1 MTWRTS
7 RRNFCGGTTII
18 ALYIAAR
25 WRIAV
30 WHMREGW
37 PGNGGSAPSFDPDRD
52 VLDAPAFWD
61 ETLAGSV
68 VTLGAAP
75 PHLADTGS
83 ALTELQPVATWSD
96 GASRHMVI
104 DANGHRHRILLWR
117 AVPTQPLAI
126 LLPPTCDIARI
137 AAAEVVRALLAGCPS
152 RGVVGPGPS
161 AFQRQRLALLVKI
174 LDAVLAGQTVRT
186 IGTTLVAP
194 RLAGIGAAAWKAS
207 SERRRVQRLI
217 GEANALMR
225 GGYRALLGGGSAAQV
240 GGGDN

>member
-7 RRNFCGGTTII
+7 RRNFCGGTKII
-18 ALYIAAR
+18 ALHIAAR
-25 WRIAV
+25 WRLAAWYV
-30 WHMREGW
+30 REGW
-37 PGNGGSAPSFDPDRD
+37 PGIGGSAPSFDPDRD

-61 ETLAGSV
+61 EALAASV

-75 PHLADTGS
+75 PHLADNGS
-83 ALTELQPVATWSD
+83 ALTGLEPVATWSD
-96 GASRHMVI
+96 GASRHLVI

-117 AVPTQPLAI
+117 AVPTHPLAI
-126 LLPPTCDIARI
+126 LLPQTCDIVRI
-137 AAAEVVRALLAGCPS
+137 AAAEAVRALLAGCPS
-152 RGVVGPGPS
+152 RGAVDPGPS

-207 SERRRVQRLI
+207 SERRRVQRMI
-217 GEANALMR
+217 GEAKALVR
-225 GGYRALLGGGSAAQV
+225 GGYRALLAGGSGSRI